1 MKNNENNLIWESYV
15 QEGVMQNLGAA
26 VGRGINKVGQAGKS
40 FAAGLQGDT
49 ENASGVSGGL
59 GKVLGAFAK
68 TAEPKK
74 PNVNAKVS
82 LTRGQTEKVW
92 VSQNNQSYGPYKV
105 ETIEDMIKNQQ
116 LSPDAKVYTKEQNWV
131 PLNQVEF
138 VDDTT
143 ADTDDDQSADGTPQG
158 GGPVM
163 NPRTGKFE
171 QPDANGKFPSD
182 YAQVSES
189 QQIIDSLKPGWQYK
203 SIF

>member
-1 MKNNENNLIWESYV
+1 MKNNENNLIWESYA

-26 VGRGINKVGQAGKS
+26 VGRGINKVGKIGKS
-40 FAAGLQGDT
+40 FAAGVQGDD
-49 ENASGVSGGL
+49 ENASGISGGL
-59 GKVLGAFAK
+59 GKALGAFAK
-68 TAEPKK
+68 TTEPKK
-74 PNVNAKVS
+74 SNEVAKVS

-105 ETIEDMIKNQQ
+105 ETIEDMVKNQQ

-138 VDDTT
+138 VDDTP
-143 ADTDDDQSADGTPQG
+143 ADTGDEQSADGTPQG
-158 GGPVM
+158 GGPVR

-189 QQIIDSLKPGWQYK
+189 QKIIDSLKPGWQYK